1 MEMLKIKFKFSNF
14 PLVQIKYK
22 SEMEFLKLYFRNKR
36 KYEFFK
42 HVYKSRIYNE
52 DIS

>member
-1 MEMLKIKFKFSNF
+1 MKFNFSIF

-22 SEMEFLKLYFRNKR
+22 SEMECFKVYFRNKR
-36 KYEFFK
+36 KDESFQ
-42 HVYKSRIYNE
+42 HMYKSRKYNE